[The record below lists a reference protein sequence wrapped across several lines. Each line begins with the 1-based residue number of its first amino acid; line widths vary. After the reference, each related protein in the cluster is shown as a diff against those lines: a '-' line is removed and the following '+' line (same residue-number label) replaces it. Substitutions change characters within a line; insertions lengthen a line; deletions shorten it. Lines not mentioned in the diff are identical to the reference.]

1 MTFVDRYPLLHTPT
15 HWDWGDMDVQFSTD
29 PPPDELVTNI
39 HAVCFAGDAVV
50 LCRDDR
56 DVWMLPGGT
65 REKGESIDECLRR
78 ELREEAGARPT
89 GPVRWLGAHY
99 ATSNLAAPF
108 RDWQPHP
115 HKAWLWCAVDVVLD
129 SAPTNPD
136 DAEHIVEV
144 RAHPLSEA
152 IRLARTDGDHMAEL
166 IALAVE
172 LHRPA
177 DNAGRPGE

>member
-1 MTFVDRYPLLHTPT
+1 MADRYPLLHTPT
-15 HWDWGDMDVQFSTD
+15 HWAWGDMDVQFCTEA
-29 PPPDELVTNI
+29 PPDELVTNI
-39 HAVCFAGDAVV
+39 HVVCFVGDDIV

-56 DVWMLPGGT
+56 DIWLLPGGT
-65 REKGESIDECLRR
+65 RERDESIDECLRR
-78 ELREEAGARPT
+78 ELREEAGAHPT

-115 HKAWLWCAVDVVLD
+115 HKAWLWCAADVVLD
-129 SAPTNPD
+129 AAPTNPG
-136 DAEHIVEV
+136 DAEQILEV
-144 RAHPLSEA
+144 RAVALPEA
-152 IRLARTDGDHMAEL
+152 LRLARTDGDYVAEL

-177 DNAGRPGE
+177 RHG